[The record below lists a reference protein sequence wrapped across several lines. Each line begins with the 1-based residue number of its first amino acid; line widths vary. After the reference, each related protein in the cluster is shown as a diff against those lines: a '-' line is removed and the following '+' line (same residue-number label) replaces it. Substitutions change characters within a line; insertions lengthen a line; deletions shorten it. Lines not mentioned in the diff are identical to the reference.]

1 MLSYPV
7 VSSTFISHRPM
18 PLDYNAPPKSSPPM
32 LAWRW
37 GLTQQKQRHVGGS
50 MNNSSIRQIATLHT
64 TALYHMHHR
73 SYKQN
78 ASITCIFRRASR
90 YSTHHIQIPQGT
102 QEKLTRKTPSL
113 ANSVARPLLITSS
126 HTHSFTEK
134 AQEKTPPSQS
144 KSPTHKNAPIT
155 CQSHH
160 SKHATV
166 SRRSL
171 KRTPVTCQTQN
182 VHVASVGADVGDSPP
197 AVSASSL
204 VSFPLQHH
212 RGLFH
217 FPRNR
222 RPRLLV

>member
-1 MLSYPV
+1 
-7 VSSTFISHRPM
+7 
-18 PLDYNAPPKSSPPM
+18 
-32 LAWRW
+32 
-37 GLTQQKQRHVGGS
+37 
-50 MNNSSIRQIATLHT
+50 MNNSSTYARLQRFTQPPCIHASSLIQAKRLHH
-64 TALYHMHHR
+64 LH
-73 SYKQN
+73 
-78 ASITCIFRRASR
+78 FPRASR

-126 HTHSFTEK
+126 HTHSFTGK
-134 AQEKTPPSQS
+134 AQEKTPPLQS

-155 CQSHH
+155 CPSHH
-160 SKHATV
+160 QKICYLFTSITQKNSRYMSNPKH
-166 SRRSL
+166 SRS
-171 KRTPVTCQTQN
+171 V
-182 VHVASVGADVGDSPP
+182 VGADVGDSPP
-197 AVSASSL
+197 AVSAPSL